1 MNHND
6 VARRTEHD
14 LPARSIIP
22 KAVACDG
29 HVEDRTAP
37 RRLVRALP
45 TRILVREGGR

>member
-14 LPARSIIP
+14 LPARSITP

-29 HVEDRTAP
+29 RVEERAAP
-37 RRLVRALP
+37 RRLTRALP
-45 TRILVREGGR
+45 ARDLVREGSR

>member
-14 LPARSIIP
+14 LPARSITP
-22 KAVACDG
+22 KVVACDG
-29 HVEDRTAP
+29 RVEERTAP

-45 TRILVREGGR
+45 SRNLVREGGR